1 MKAKIYTMTHKKFLE
16 PQDSIYV
23 PLHVGRAE
31 AEDLGYQ
38 GDDEGDS
45 ISGWNKYYG
54 ELTGVYWVWKN
65 EKEADIIG
73 ICHYRRYFM
82 NKQRQLLNEREYEEI
97 LKDYDIIVSN
107 KAYADTNYLDYY
119 AEAHNVQDLLT
130 VGEVM
135 KEKYPDYAPYFDAA
149 MKGDVYYYGNLMVTS
164 RELFQSYAAWLFDI
178 LFEVQKRIDVESYDL
193 YNRRV
198 FGFLSEQ
205 MIKIWA
211 DKNHLKVYEGIV
223 GITSEKAETVEFKL
237 AMSQLVRLGQ
247 IDEARQMFNEY
258 MELRPDIGLEL
269 SDIRGEIPIIEQLLY
284 IAQEERGREVAGL
297 MDFSDDLNAWI
308 AHYRKVLECM
318 ARFSKGEKKQEDI
331 DYIRQ
336 TRASW
341 VMGEVMLM
349 NVKPGI
355 IEDPEQAVKPLY
367 ETSQPAVRTG
377 ADGNAEGKRLI
388 FFAGVYDTLD
398 LFTYQLRQEFEAM
411 GYETMVFDV
420 RDTKKS
426 LQELSA
432 FTAKPV
438 KAAITFN
445 NLGFNME
452 LRAGQ
457 NIWEE
462 LGIFCINI
470 LMDHPCCYKNALDHA
485 PANAI
490 VLCTDR
496 NHMRYLERFYPQ
508 IPMIGYLPHA
518 GKELSEVKRP
528 LAERGTDVLYAGNLS
543 SSFADNIIP
552 DLSKYREF
560 DARALCKRAYEDLIA
575 HPAKTTEQALEEAL
589 QEQGLALS
597 DEALKDIIA
606 DLHFVDLYA
615 VSYYREKA
623 VQAIAE
629 QGIQIQIYGAGW
641 ENCAWIDRPNV
652 SYGGKIPAEEV
663 IEKMQDAKVVLST
676 MTWFKDGTHDRVFN
690 GMMQGA
696 VAVTDTSGY
705 MKEEFCGYLDEVHP
719 GEDNRELVFFELEE
733 IGKLPAQVQ
742 ELLDNPQKA
751 QQIADRGYA
760 KAKKSHTWRTR
771 AQELA
776 QDLLSQL

>member
-1 MKAKIYTMTHKKFLE
+1 MKAKIFTMTHKKFHE

-45 ISGWNKYYG
+45 ISEWNKYYG

-82 NKQRQLLNEREYEEI
+82 NKQRQLLSEREYEEI

-107 KAYADTNYLDYY
+107 KAYADTNYLDYF

-135 KEKYPDYAPYFDAA
+135 KEKYPDYAPYFQSA
-149 MKGDVYYYGNLMVTS
+149 MEGDVYYYGNLMVTS
-164 RELFQSYAAWLFDI
+164 RKLFESYAAWLFDI

-211 DKNHLKVYEGIV
+211 DKNGLKVYEGIV

-237 AMSQLVRLGQ
+237 AMSQLVKLGQ

-284 IAQEERGREVAGL
+284 IAQEERKREVVGL
-297 MDFSDDLNAWI
+297 MDFSSDLNEWI
-308 AHYRKVLECM
+308 AHYRKVLDCM
-318 ARFSKGEKKQEDI
+318 AHFSKGEVRQEDK
-331 DYIRQ
+331 DYIKKN
-336 TRASW
+336 RASW

-355 IEDPEQAVKPLY
+355 IENPEQAVKPLY
-367 ETSQPAVRTG
+367 EVSQSVAKTEG
-377 ADGNAEGKRLI
+377 GNGCDKKRLV

-398 LFTYQLRQEFEAM
+398 LFVYQLKQEFDSL

-420 RDTKKS
+420 RDTAKGLK
-426 LQELSA
+426 ELSA
-432 FTAKPV
+432 FSAKPI

-462 LGIFCINI
+462 LQVPCINI
-470 LMDHPCCYKNALDHA
+470 LMDHPFCYQNALDHA

-518 GKELSEVKRP
+518 GKELPGAKRP
-528 LAERGTDVLYAGNLS
+528 LAKRSIDVLYAGNLS
-543 SSFADNIIP
+543 KSFAENIMP
-552 DLSKYREF
+552 DLTKYRDF
-560 DARALCKRAYEDLIA
+560 DAKALCREAYEDLIA
-575 HPAKTTEQALEEAL
+575 HPSKTTEQALEEAL
-589 QEQGLALS
+589 AKEGLSLS
-597 DEALKDIIA
+597 DEELKNIIA
-606 DLHFVDLYA
+606 ELHFVDLYV
-615 VSYYREKA
+615 VSYYREKT
-623 VQAIAE
+623 VQALAK
-629 QGIQIQIYGAGW
+629 QGIAIQIYGAGW
-641 ENCAWIDRPNV
+641 EDCTWIHMPNV

-663 IEKMQDAKVVLST
+663 LVRMKDAKIVLST

-690 GMMQGA
+690 GMLQGA
-696 VAVTDTSGY
+696 VAVSDTSGY
-705 MKEEFCGYLDEVHP
+705 MKEEFCGFLDEAHP
-719 GEDNRELVFFELEE
+719 EEDNRELVLFELEDLD
-733 IGKLPAQVQ
+733 KLPAQVQ
-742 ELLDNPQKA
+742 DVLDNLQNA
-751 QQIADRGYA
+751 QRIAERGYA
-760 KAKKSHTWRTR
+760 KAKQFHTWNAR
-771 AQELA
+771 ALELE